1 MHNVYQLIVINIF
14 LILTVISGVNLQ
26 PQIDFNVTE
35 HTGSYRYLYIG
46 YDLQRT
52 FITGILLGF
61 IYILIELSIFLK
73 RKQVIVHCN
82 YKNLKEMLN
91 LSLKIKLIISSVI
104 TVLLCYSSITIITDN
119 AFFYTVTSISIFI
132 TLYYLLKLKIVEFI
146 NRFTR

>member
-1 MHNVYQLIVINIF
+1 MKRKEIKIKMKMHNVYQLIVINIF

-73 RKQVIVHCN
+73 RK
-82 YKNLKEMLN
+82 
-91 LSLKIKLIISSVI
+91 
-104 TVLLCYSSITIITDN
+104 
-119 AFFYTVTSISIFI
+119 
-132 TLYYLLKLKIVEFI
+132 
-146 NRFTR
+146 